1 MDTKLN
7 SIALSEVGVCFLVLL
22 FVVFLGFVLFFFK
35 KRSNPNNTERKPHNI
50 AKPSF
55 VFP

>member
-7 SIALSEVGVCFLVLL
+7 SIALSKVGVCFLVLL
-22 FVVFLGFVLFFFK
+22 FVVVLGVFFK